1 MMAPNTAKMTAN
13 AIWMMNVHRTH
24 HQNSPREARP
34 LNVAYFFPEAD
45 ERLADGAVVGR
56 LVERSGQC
64 EEAAGPLW
72 LRLRCAV
79 LRLLLVVSGRIA
91 VLRCAVLRRA
101 ILGCL
106 LAVVGCAVLRC
117 LLAVIILTVGAVT
130 AILLGLLRV
139 LRIILVGVRH

>member
-1 MMAPNTAKMTAN
+1 MCTEPTTRIRRGGAALERG
-13 AIWMMNVHRTH
+13 V
-24 HQNSPREARP
+24 
-34 LNVAYFFPEAD
+34 LFPEAD

-91 VLRCAVLRRA
+91 VLRCAVLRRSHTGVPA
-101 ILGCL
+101 GRSRVRRI
-106 LAVVGCAVLRC
+106 AVPAGRNHSDRRSRNRHIAGP
-117 LLAVIILTVGAVT
+117 AA
-130 AILLGLLRV
+130 V